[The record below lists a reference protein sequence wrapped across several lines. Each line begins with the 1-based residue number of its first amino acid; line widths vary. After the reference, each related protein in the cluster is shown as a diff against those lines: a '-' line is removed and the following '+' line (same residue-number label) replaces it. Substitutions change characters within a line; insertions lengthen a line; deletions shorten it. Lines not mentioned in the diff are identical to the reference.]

1 MKEIIFLLNTT
12 RFKLKH
18 NVFLIIL
25 TLLLLYS
32 CTSVQKTTQAKD
44 QSSSAVP
51 ITTKQDSAQ
60 TKLLHHI
67 LEEKLLPEYKS
78 LIFKEN

>member
-1 MKEIIFLLNTT
+1 MKATLFFSI
-12 RFKLKH
+12 
-18 NVFLIIL
+18 LI
-25 TLLLLYS
+25 LLLLHS
-32 CTSVQKTTQAKD
+32 CTSLQQTSQTKNH
-44 QSSSAVP
+44 SNSAIP

>member
-1 MKEIIFLLNTT
+1 MKATLFLLDTT
-12 RFKLKH
+12 RIKLKH
-18 NVFLIIL
+18 TVFLAIL
-25 TLLLLYS
+25 ILLLLYS
-32 CTSVQKTTQAKD
+32 CTSLQQTTQTKN
-44 QSSSAVP
+44 QSSSAIP